1 MLSPEKNSLTS
12 EKEVLVMIR
21 KNICNSNNIRLQGM
35 TLIELLI
42 VVAIIGILGA
52 IAYPSYTHHVL
63 AGHRATAIADIAR
76 IQLELEASYDDGYDW
91 SHIISGSNCLICDTD
106 SSRFSFSVVSSAST
120 AYTISATPKSEVGQ
134 DKDDCFDGIS
144 PKKLTL
150 NNANIEYP
158 EACWL

>member
-52 IAYPSYTHHVL
+52 IAYPSYTHHFL

-134 DKDDCFDGIS
+134 DKDDCFDGVS

-150 NNANIEYP
+150 NNANVVYP

>member
-1 MLSPEKNSLTS
+1 
-12 EKEVLVMIR
+12 MIR

-150 NNANIEYP
+150 NNANVEYP